1 MVESGGLDGPVAD
14 LNAVNLLLSII
25 TSGTGV
31 ITCSI
36 SVDLWLIVISKL
48 VIKSLLDTLLFENLG
63 GVLGLSGTL
72 EVGAFAAGDVVL
84 LVLPEGDE
92 VVRVSVPGIDSGDL
106 CVNVITHSLSSLVS
120 SLSEVKGRANIYLIE
135 LGGF

>member
-14 LNAVNLLLSII
+14 LNTVNLLLSII

-72 EVGAFAAGDVVL
+72 EVRAFAAGDVVL

-92 VVRVSVPGIDSGDL
+92 VVGVGVPGIDSGDT
-106 CVNVITHSLSSLVS
+106 CVNVITYGLCTTVS
-120 SLSEVKGRANIYLIE
+120 SDSVFKISRA
-135 LGGF
+135 

>member
-1 MVESGGLDGPVAD
+1 MDESGGLDGPVAD
-14 LNAVNLLLSII
+14 LNAVNILLSII
-25 TSGTGV
+25 TSGTSV
-31 ITCSI
+31 FTCNI
-36 SVDLWLIVISKL
+36 SVDLWLSVISKL

-72 EVGAFAAGDVVL
+72 EVRAIAAGDVVL
-84 LVLPEGDE
+84 LVLPEVDE
-92 VVRVSVPGIDSGDL
+92 VVGVGVPGIDSGDL

>member
-48 VIKSLLDTLLFENLG
+48 VIESLFDTLLFENLG

-72 EVGAFAAGDVVL
+72 EVRAFAAGDVVL

-92 VVRVSVPGIDSGDL
+92 VVGVGVPGIDSGDT
-106 CVNVITHSLSSLVS
+106 CVNVITYGLCTTVS
-120 SLSEVKGRANIYLIE
+120 SDSVFKISRA
-135 LGGF
+135 